1 MIFIKVGLAGTDHG
15 AAMMYRNPRFLIC
28 LLLCL
33 SLTVVGFAR
42 GVAGVAMAQAATL
55 TQIVICG
62 ESGPEMITLDKT
74 GAALPADAKG
84 GDACGKCPDCVL
96 GQSLVSDSQPG
107 FSYVASYVR
116 TASPQFLPE
125 PVTLRLTQ
133 GHPARAPPQKA

>member
-1 MIFIKVGLAGTDHG
+1 
-15 AAMMYRNPRFLIC
+15 MMCRNPRSLLC

-33 SLTVVGFAR
+33 SLMVVGLAR

-55 TQIVICG
+55 TQMVICG
-62 ESGPEMITLDKT
+62 DAGPEMITLDKT
-74 GAALPADAKG
+74 GTAMPAPVTG
-84 GDACGKCPDCVL
+84 GDACSKCPDCVVGQGL
-96 GQSLVSDSQPG
+96 GGHAQSG
-107 FSYVASYVR
+107 FSHVASYVR

>member
-1 MIFIKVGLAGTDHG
+1 
-15 AAMMYRNPRFLIC
+15 MMCRNPRSLLC

-33 SLTVVGFAR
+33 SLMVVGLAR

-74 GAALPADAKG
+74 GTAMAAPVQG

-96 GQSLVSDSQPG
+96 GQGLGDHAQPG